1 MFRCT
6 KELKGLAI
14 DYDSFE
20 DIPFDKWE
28 EISKIVNCV
37 FITSSPESK
46 KELEKNISDVKILYF
61 DEFQKILSPNIETH
75 GKVLQTLK
83 LETTEMAYVSTNYA
97 FIKNAGSFLIAAIW
111 VSQNVDYD
119 DTKRMPDIVIENM
132 DRLIEALKKNV
143 AGFFG

>member
-46 KELEKNISDVKILYF
+46 KRI
-61 DEFQKILSPNIETH
+61 
-75 GKVLQTLK
+75 
-83 LETTEMAYVSTNYA
+83 
-97 FIKNAGSFLIAAIW
+97 
-111 VSQNVDYD
+111 
-119 DTKRMPDIVIENM
+119 R
-132 DRLIEALKKNV
+132 KKHK
-143 AGFFG
+143 